1 MTTIPFT
8 PNNTNLDKM
17 LQARKFEN
25 EGNWKDARV
34 LRSQLNQTLDVQ
46 AIDLIML
53 ANDRAT
59 RYRESIEGLEK
70 DWENRKIN
78 NTEFY
83 QRLREAHAKIYNNEE
98 LKN

>member
-1 MTTIPFT
+1 MTTISFA

-46 AIDLIML
+46 AIDLIIV
-53 ANDRAT
+53 ANDRGN
-59 RYRESIEGLEK
+59 RYRELVEGIEK

-78 NTEFY
+78 DSELY
-83 QRLREAHAKIYNNEE
+83 QKLKEAHSKIYNNDE

>member
-1 MTTIPFT
+1 LIKCFKQGSLKTKAT
-8 PNNTNLDKM
+8 
-17 LQARKFEN
+17 
-25 EGNWKDARV
+25 WKDARV

-46 AIDLIML
+46 AIDLIIEATDK
-53 ANDRAT
+53 AN

-83 QRLREAHAKIYNNEE
+83 QKLREAHAKIYNNEG

>member
-1 MTTIPFT
+1 MTTTFT

-46 AIDLIML
+46 AIDLIIEATDK
-53 ANDRAT
+53 AN
-59 RYRESIEGLEK
+59 RYRESIEGIEK

-83 QRLREAHAKIYNNEE
+83 QKLREAHAKIYNNEE